1 MPCVL
6 LGLKVAVQEDL
17 RSLISYMSLLLD
29 FSGLVE
35 VMIVM
40 VMLVMMM
47 MLVSLDNLSES
58 SFIKHQTGQ
67 IPHVFFLQH
76 WAGCHT
82 RAQGPVVQ
90 RFFRPLL
97 VSSIWA

>member
-6 LGLKVAVQEDL
+6 PGLKVAMQEDL

-29 FSGLVE
+29 SSGLVE

-40 VMLVMMM
+40 VMFVMMM
-47 MLVSLDNLSES
+47 MFVSLDHLSES

-67 IPHVFFLQH
+67 IPHMFFLQH
-76 WAGCHT
+76 RAGRHT
-82 RAQGPVVQ
+82 RPQGSVVQ

-97 VSSIWA
+97 VSSVWA